1 MLELLQQSESDI
13 ILNAIEKM
21 PNFSHEIQS
30 NSVLTRRIM
39 ALKKKNKPEQEKP
52 QITQKIRIE
61 TSQSVPKQKPTEEP
75 FD

>member
-52 QITQKIRIE
+52 QITQKITIE
-61 TSQSVPKQKPTEEP
+61 TSQSVQKQKPTEEP
-75 FD
+75 VD